1 MLTRINLETL
11 ESKDIK
17 FPKGLYLRPFKM
29 TKRQNKPKNDKDENT
44 YVDYKA
50 AVNLKTSQFLEI
62 VIDDFGF
69 KLMDES
75 EKGFCLS
82 WDDIYK
88 IKEANGFNKKTE
100 ELTEEDIENEDEFLD
115 KVYDFF
121 FKVVI
126 KEIKE
131 WN

>member
-11 ESKDIK
+11 ESNEIK

-29 TKRQNKPKNDKDENT
+29 TQRQAKPKNDKAENT
-44 YVDYKA
+44 YLDYKA
-50 AVNLKTSQFLEI
+50 AVNLKSSQFLEI
-62 VIDDFGF
+62 VLDDFGF

-75 EKGFCLS
+75 QKGFCLS

-88 IKEANGFNKKTE
+88 IKELNGFNKTTN
-100 ELTEEDIENEDEFLD
+100 ELTDEDIEEEDEFLD

-121 FKVVI
+121 LKVVI